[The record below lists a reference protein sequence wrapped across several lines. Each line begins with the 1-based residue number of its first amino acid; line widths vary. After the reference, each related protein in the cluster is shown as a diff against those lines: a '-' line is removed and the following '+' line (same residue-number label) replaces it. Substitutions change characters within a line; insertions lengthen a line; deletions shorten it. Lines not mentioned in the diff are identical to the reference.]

1 MFKFEH
7 TTQELN
13 LIIASLEH
21 KIRDMQEMVAK
32 LVAHAQTQLPKP
44 ETQTDANTTDQ
55 GWGFNPLHQQQ

>member
-1 MFKFEH
+1 MFKFDH

-44 ETQTDANTTDQ
+44 EKINADNSNQS
-55 GWGFNPLHQQQ
+55 

>member
-21 KIRDMQEMVAK
+21 KIRDMQEMLNK
-32 LVAHAQTQLPKP
+32 LVLGAQAQVPKP
-44 ETQTDANTTDQ
+44 EDQ
-55 GWGFNPLHQQQ
+55 EQKPTE

>member
-1 MFKFEH
+1 MFKFDH

-21 KIRDMQEMVAK
+21 KIRDMQEMVVK

-44 ETQTDANTTDQ
+44 EETTTEAQ
-55 GWGFNPLHQQQ
+55 